1 VTVIDVLS
9 VVIIFFVD
17 AIVSFSTAVQLEH
30 PQSSLLTRAIGWTQ
44 AMEGNFWGQLNLTGT
59 IRSQR
64 RLTYSQTYHHTS
76 MGPHPN
82 GVARPN
88 PK

>member
-9 VVIIFFVD
+9 VVIIFFVG

-44 AMEGNFWGQLNLTGT
+44 AMEGNFWGA
-59 IRSQR
+59 IE
-64 RLTYSQTYHHTS
+64 
-76 MGPHPN
+76 PHRNNKEPAPTD
-82 GVARPN
+82 V
-88 PK
+88 

>member
-9 VVIIFFVD
+9 VVIIFFVG

-44 AMEGNFWGQLNLTGT
+44 AMEG
-59 IRSQR
+59 
-64 RLTYSQTYHHTS
+64 
-76 MGPHPN
+76 
-82 GVARPN
+82 
-88 PK
+88 